1 MIRTTIII
9 YTLTRIVK
17 LNNFQQIIFIWNGLF
32 NTIVVID
39 LRSKAD
45 RWLLGCCFLSYIG
58 LILPSHKIQT
68 GLKTDRVRNN
78 TNEVLNKMMDD
89 YRDSEHGRDFVRSSI
104 TKDQRIQESQI
115 ESTAKEPIF
124 RFGDFYKI
132 S

>member
-1 MIRTTIII
+1 M
-9 YTLTRIVK
+9 
-17 LNNFQQIIFIWNGLF
+17 
-32 NTIVVID
+32 IVVID
-39 LRSKAD
+39 LRSKIN
-45 RWLLGCCFLSYIG
+45 RWLLGCCFLSYTD

-104 TKDQRIQESQI
+104 TKDQRIRESQI